1 MYDRNEVV
9 QQVSRTFALS
19 INVLPGTLGDAVALA
34 YLMFRISDGIED
46 HSELPAQQKIELLDL
61 WASILAG
68 DEPVSRLTD
77 AVANL
82 DGSDPEVEI
91 VQNADKVLDW
101 LHELPDT
108 FQRPIVQHVYD
119 TTQGMS
125 RWQAHGPYVAD
136 EAELDDYMHEVAGRV
151 GYLVTDLYALHA
163 PAIMERRDDL
173 MPLSR
178 HCGLALQTVNVIR
191 GMHKDFVRGWVFTPR
206 SYYEE
211 LGLTRE
217 TMLAPGNRTKALKVV
232 DKLAAKADYH
242 LQYGLRYVTAF
253 PRTEH
258 SIRLSLMWPFFF
270 AVRTL
275 AISRGN
281 PLVLSSE
288 AKMSRNEIMRIVAK
302 TRLFGWSNRWLYRYY
317 QQLTRQPTMMANDAT
332 ASAYLATK
340 EDVPDPL

>member
-46 HSELPAQQKIELLDL
+46 HSELTAERKIELLDM
-61 WASILAG
+61 WAAILAG
-68 DEPVSRLTD
+68 STPVSHLTE
-77 AVANL
+77 AVADL
-82 DGSDPEVEI
+82 DSSDPEVEI
-91 VQNADKVLDW
+91 VQNANLVLDW
-101 LHELPDT
+101 LHELPEP
-108 FQRPIVQHVYD
+108 FQQPIVQHVYD
-119 TTQGMS
+119 TTRGMS

-136 EAELDDYMHEVAGRV
+136 EDELDDYMHEVAGRV

-163 PAIMERRDDL
+163 PAIMERRDEL

-191 GMHKDFVRGWVFTPR
+191 GIPKDFVRGWVFTPR
-206 SYYEE
+206 SFYEE
-211 LGLTRE
+211 MGLTRE
-217 TMLAPGNRTKALKVV
+217 TMLAPGNRAKALKVV
-232 DKLAAKADYH
+232 DRLAAKADRH
-242 LQYGLRYVTAF
+242 LQYGLEYVTAF

-281 PLVLSSE
+281 PLVLTGE
-288 AKMSRNEIMRIVAK
+288 AKMTRPEIKRIVAK
-302 TRLFGWSNRWLYRYY
+302 TQLFGWSNSWLDSYY
-317 QQLTRQPTMMANDAT
+317 QQLAQRPAVVAPNTR
-332 ASAYLATK
+332 
-340 EDVPDPL
+340 